1 MAKKKD
7 LFVSRL
13 KAKFGPDE
21 PIFTFEIA
29 KTFPNI
35 SLVRVHQLLNEA
47 EAAGD
52 IRRFQ
57 QGIHYIPSEKSSKLD
72 VNRIIVKKYVT
83 DGKEIFGISY
93 GFLGYLPSLFRDPH
107 YREEQVYCNDEGR
120 KMREVAVGT
129 RRFIIRQ
136 TRVRIDKSN
145 YLAYA
150 FLEFLCHVRS
160 LTSKSKAEGFAFLSA
175 HPLSKAE
182 VFSLAAYFP
191 ARAMKNLLLG
201 DFIDSLS

>member
-1 MAKKKD
+1 MAKKD

-107 YREEQVYCNDEGR
+107 YREEQVYDGQGKTGMPWLIFADNYQLPLGGASVPYGR
-120 KMREVAVGT
+120 TEDVLYRNIQASPS
-129 RRFIIRQ
+129 FPPIR
-136 TRVRIDKSN
+136 
-145 YLAYA
+145 
-150 FLEFLCHVRS
+150 
-160 LTSKSKAEGFAFLSA
+160 
-175 HPLSKAE
+175 
-182 VFSLAAYFP
+182 
-191 ARAMKNLLLG
+191 
-201 DFIDSLS
+201 